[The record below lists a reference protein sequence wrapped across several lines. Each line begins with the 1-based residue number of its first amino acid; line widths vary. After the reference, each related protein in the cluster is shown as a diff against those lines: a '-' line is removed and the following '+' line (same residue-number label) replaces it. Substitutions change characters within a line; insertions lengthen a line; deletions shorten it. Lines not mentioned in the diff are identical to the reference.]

1 MQRYALYVM
10 RLLLWPALMI
20 TLTLTGIIWLT
31 QALRFID
38 FIINRGLSVF
48 EFVRVTGLLLP
59 SLLVIVVPVALFV
72 STLFAYQ
79 RLAQDSELTVLEASG
94 LSPMKVAFPA
104 IVMALIF
111 TVFVYINT
119 LWLQPAANREFKDLQ
134 TFLRSNYSSVM
145 LQEEVFNTPM
155 AGLTVYVR
163 ERSNDGLLKGIL
175 VHDNRVKDHA
185 VTMMA
190 EEGQIVNTP
199 SGPSFNLM
207 RGMRQEEQDGRI
219 SWLDF
224 DRYNVDLNFYA
235 EASKTRPREA
245 KERYLSELFSPEA
258 EASAEENRFRS
269 EAHQRLT
276 WPMFTLALALLA
288 VITVI
293 SGEFSRRGIWKRIA
307 MSSAI
312 ALGLVLC
319 DFGLINMLVK
329 LPMAWPFA
337 YIFPLALI
345 GCLFW
350 RLQHDAVRTPQ
361 KVNAA

>member
-59 SLLVIVVPVALFV
+59 SLLVIVIPVAMFV
-72 STLFAYQ
+72 STLFAYH
-79 RLAQDSELTVLEASG
+79 RLSQDSELVVMEASG
-94 LSPMKVAFPA
+94 LSPWKVAFPA
-104 IVMALIF
+104 MMMAGIF

-134 TFLRSNYSSVM
+134 NFLRSNYSSVL
-145 LQEEVFNTPM
+145 LQEEVFNTPVD
-155 AGLTVYVR
+155 GLTVYIR
-163 ERSNDGLLKGIL
+163 ERDSMGHLKGIL
-175 VHDNRVKDHA
+175 VHDNRVKEHA

-190 EEGQIVNTP
+190 EEGQMVNTKA
-199 SGPSFNLM
+199 GPSFNLQ
-207 RGMRQEEQDGRI
+207 RGMRQEEQAGRI

-224 DRYNVDLNFYA
+224 DSYNVDINFYT
-235 EASKTRPREA
+235 EAAADRPREA
-245 KERYLSELFSPEA
+245 KERYITELFSPEM
-258 EASAEENRFRS
+258 EASAELNRFRA

-276 WPMFTLALALLA
+276 WPLFTLALSLLA
-288 VITVI
+288 VITII
-293 SGEFSRRGIWKRIA
+293 SGEFSRRGMWKRIA
-307 MSSAI
+307 ISSAL

-319 DFGLINMLVK
+319 DFGLVNMLVK
-329 LPMAWPFA
+329 LPMAWPSA
-337 YIFPLALI
+337 YLFPLVLI
-345 GCLFW
+345 ACLIW
-350 RLQHDAVRTPQ
+350 RLRHDVMKVPQ
-361 KVNAA
+361 KVQPV